1 MKQALRIAVLVA
13 VAVAPGFAPVAQ
25 GFTSVA
31 PGFAPVKQG
40 FSPAVTED
48 DILRLQ
54 IDVHDARSTLE
65 QLQARDAALAAELE
79 SQIDEISDEAIYL
92 KVRLRKE
99 GSVPR
104 ADYQGLVDRLA
115 LVTAQASGGPARPAG
130 STGRAPLPAPLPTAG
145 AGYLPGEIPAGQQLD
160 ARLRTELNS
169 KTAQVEDRFEASTL
183 VDLYKDGRLVVPAG
197 SVLRGVVSAVDRAGR
212 FDRGATLKLNF
223 DQITLR
229 GEPIPIRASVTQ
241 TFETKGVTS
250 EATKIVT
257 AAGLGGIVGG
267 LIAGAPGIVAGLVVG
282 TGGIMVA
289 TPGKNVEVPPG
300 TILRVQFDEALPVR

>member
-1 MKQALRIAVLVA
+1 MRQAVRIGMLTALAVVVGALAMV
-13 VAVAPGFAPVAQ
+13 PVSAAQ
-25 GFTSVA
+25 GS
-31 PGFAPVKQG
+31 
-40 FSPAVTED
+40 SPAVTED
-48 DILRLQ
+48 DLLRLQ
-54 IDVHDARSTLE
+54 IEVHDARSTVDA
-65 QLQARDAALAAELE
+65 LQARDAALAGELE
-79 SQIDEISDEAIYL
+79 NVLDEISDETVYL

-99 GSVPR
+99 GSAPR
-104 ADYQGLVDRLA
+104 ADYQALVDRLA
-115 LVTAQASGGPARPAG
+115 LVAARASGREAQPAG
-130 STGRAPLPAPLPTAG
+130 SAGLTGLPEARATSG
-145 AGYLPGEIPAGQQLD
+145 AGYLPSEIPAGQQLD

-257 AAGLGGIVGG
+257 AASLGGIVGG
-267 LIAGAPGIVAGLVVG
+267 LIAGGPGIVAGIVVG

-300 TILRVQFDEALPVR
+300 TILRVQFDEALQVR

>member
-1 MKQALRIAVLVA
+1 MRHARRIAVVA
-13 VAVAPGFAPVAQ
+13 ALALLAAQ
-25 GFTSVA
+25 GL
-31 PGFAPVKQG
+31 
-40 FSPAVTED
+40 SPALAAQGSGSVVTED
-48 DILRLQ
+48 DLLRLQ
-54 IDVHDARSTLE
+54 IDVHDTRGAIGQLE
-65 QLQARDAALAAELE
+65 ARDGALAAELE
-79 SQIDEISDEAIYL
+79 DQLDEISDEVVYL

-99 GSVPR
+99 GIAPR
-104 ADYQGLVDRLA
+104 AEYQALVDRLA
-115 LVTAQASGGPARPAG
+115 LVTARAAGETPRP
-130 STGRAPLPAPLPTAG
+130 TPTAG
-145 AGYLPGEIPAGQQLD
+145 PATRPAAVPTAGGGYLPTEIPAGQQLD
-160 ARLRTELNS
+160 VRLRAELNS

-212 FDRGATLKLNF
+212 FDRGAALKLNF

-229 GEPIPIRASVTQ
+229 GEPVPIRASVTQ
-241 TFETKGVTS
+241 TYETKGVTS